1 MIVLSA
7 LVFCA
12 LIFLSSYNEFVLL
25 ERTISSFPRIVEE
38 RGRILGERA
47 ESVADDCDVRA
58 ELAVLLYG
66 EYAGFP
72 RSERLELVRD
82 AVSARSVTL
91 AGPRRLRYRLWL
103 RHPAWNALL
112 CPVAVLSRAGRH
124 GSARA
129 SCAEL
134 PVLHDAQRRLAVR
147 FLASAGIVSIAIG
160 MGAKDL
166 IADILA
172 GLFLIFEGS
181 VHVGDAVTV
190 GSWSGTV
197 TDMGIRTMEI
207 ANDAGDVKIISNARI
222 SEIVNRSRNKGNG
235 DCFP

>member
-1 MIVLSA
+1 
-7 LVFCA
+7 
-12 LIFLSSYNEFVLL
+12 
-25 ERTISSFPRIVEE
+25 
-38 RGRILGERA
+38 
-47 ESVADDCDVRA
+47 
-58 ELAVLLYG
+58 
-66 EYAGFP
+66 
-72 RSERLELVRD
+72 
-82 AVSARSVTL
+82 
-91 AGPRRLRYRLWL
+91 
-103 RHPAWNALL
+103 
-112 CPVAVLSRAGRH
+112 
-124 GSARA
+124 
-129 SCAEL
+129 
-134 PVLHDAQRRLAVR
+134 
-147 FLASAGIVSIAIG
+147 